1 MTIKKAQAGFNK
13 LIEENNF
20 TIAGHTSD
28 TCNPIYRRVWKRTVQ
43 VAWQGEMEG
52 ILEIRIMLSGIY
64 PLMTVKRNGK
74 VQGFIW
80 TTPARNGH
88 LTPSERS
95 SAGQDLRCKH
105 IANTAER
112 RCKR

>member
-64 PLMTVKRNGK
+64 PLMSVKRNGK
-74 VQGFIW
+74 VQGFIRDYTSPKRAFNAIREIVRW
-80 TTPARNGH
+80 
-88 LTPSERS
+88 
-95 SAGQDLRCKH
+95 AGF
-105 IANTAER
+105 EM
-112 RCKR
+112 